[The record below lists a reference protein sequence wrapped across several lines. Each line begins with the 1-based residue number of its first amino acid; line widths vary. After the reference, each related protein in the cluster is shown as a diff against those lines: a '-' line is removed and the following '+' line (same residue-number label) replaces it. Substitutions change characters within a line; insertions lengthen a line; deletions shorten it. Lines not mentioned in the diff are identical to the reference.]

1 METFEVY
8 CMVNNIR
15 NDVPE
20 CIEPVDIN
28 PRLFSWTCE
37 IDSGYRAPSRKDQG
51 MNVRIK
57 YCDS

>member
-1 METFEVY
+1 
-8 CMVNNIR
+8 MVNNIRNNNIR